1 MARRAARPA
10 SIREVLVETARRIAP
25 WPSAARP
32 GPSIVDQA
40 LAGVSLDERRKVL
53 RDTPSAFYRRDAW

>member
-40 LAGVSLDERRKVL
+40 LAGDAPPVRR
-53 RDTPSAFYRRDAW
+53 SAG

>member
-25 WPSAARP
+25 WPSAERTGRTA
-32 GPSIVDQA
+32 
-40 LAGVSLDERRKVL
+40 LDEAIAGENRPIRRSG
-53 RDTPSAFYRRDAW
+53 DRRTAP